1 MVYENGPFVFV
12 PNTTR
17 FEINEYAWNKKAN
30 LLYITSPQGVG
41 FSVGKAKSLNDNT
54 VATFNLQA
62 LLAFFEK
69 FPNLKK
75 NDFYMTG

>member
-1 MVYENGPFVFV
+1 MV
-12 PNTTR
+12 
-17 FEINEYAWNKKAN
+17 INEYAWNKRAN

-41 FSVGKAKSLNDNT
+41 FSIGKPERLDDGT
-54 VATFNLQA
+54 VAQYNLKA
-62 LLAFFEK
+62 LLQFFVK